1 MESSLEPHYDKP
13 ITISA
18 VMVSLDDAVLARLEK
33 GGSRYEI
40 LVDPDLVENWKEDQ
54 ESVELGELLAIEE
67 VWSDARAGERP
78 TGEALEKTFGT
89 TNILSCAKI
98 ILEKGGIQL
107 TTAQRKQM
115 VAAKQPQIIN
125 EIASTATE
133 KKTKMPH
140 PRTRIENALEEIR
153 FSIDPFKSVES
164 QVAEAVSVLRPVI
177 PLQFITVRLAFKVEG
192 KDYGGVSQMLRDS
205 IEKEEWTSD
214 GNWVCVVSVPGG
226 MKNDIIDK
234 VASRA
239 SDVEVRELA

>member
-1 MESSLEPHYDKP
+1 
-13 ITISA
+13 
-18 VMVSLDDAVLARLEK
+18 MVSLDDAVLARLEK

-40 LVDPDLVENWKEDQ
+40 LVDPDLVDNWKEGR
-54 ESVELGELLAIEE
+54 ESVELGELLAVEE

-78 TGEALEKTFGT
+78 TGEALEKAFGT
-89 TNILSCAKI
+89 TDILSCAMI

-115 VAAKQPQIIN
+115 VAAKKLQIIN
-125 EIASTATE
+125 EIASTATDP
-133 KKTKMPH
+133 KTKMPH

-177 PLQFITVRLAFKVEG
+177 PLQFITVRLAFKVQG
-192 KDYGGVSQMLRDS
+192 NDYGGVSQMLRDS

-214 GNWVCVVSVPGG
+214 GNWVCIVSVPGG

>member
-1 MESSLEPHYDKP
+1 
-13 ITISA
+13 
-18 VMVSLDDAVLARLEK
+18 MVSLDDAVLARLEK

-40 LVDPDLVENWKEDQ
+40 LVDPDLVDNWKEDQ

-78 TGEALEKTFGT
+78 TGEAMQKTFGT

-115 VAAKQPQIIN
+115 VAAKKLQIIN
-125 EIASTATE
+125 EIASTATDP
-133 KKTKMPH
+133 KTKMPH

>member
-1 MESSLEPHYDKP
+1 
-13 ITISA
+13 
-18 VMVSLDDAVLARLEK
+18 MVSLDDAVLARLEK

-54 ESVELGELLAIEE
+54 ESVELAELLAIEE

-115 VAAKQPQIIN
+115 VAAKKLQIIN
-125 EIASTATE
+125 EIASTATDP
-133 KKTKMPH
+133 KTKMPH

>member
-1 MESSLEPHYDKP
+1 
-13 ITISA
+13 
-18 VMVSLDDAVLARLEK
+18 MVSLDDAVLARLEK

-115 VAAKQPQIIN
+115 VEAKKLQIIN
-125 EIASTATE
+125 EIASTATDP
-133 KKTKMPH
+133 KTKMPH

>member
-1 MESSLEPHYDKP
+1 
-13 ITISA
+13 
-18 VMVSLDDAVLARLEK
+18 MVSLDDAVLARLEK

-115 VAAKQPQIIN
+115 VAAKKLQIIN
-125 EIASTATE
+125 EIASTATDP
-133 KKTKMPH
+133 KTKMPH

-205 IEKEEWTSD
+205 IEKEEWTS
-214 GNWVCVVSVPGG
+214 
-226 MKNDIIDK
+226 
-234 VASRA
+234 
-239 SDVEVRELA
+239 

>member
-1 MESSLEPHYDKP
+1 
-13 ITISA
+13 
-18 VMVSLDDAVLARLEK
+18 MVSLDDAVLARLEK

-78 TGEALEKTFGT
+78 TGGALEKTFGT

-115 VAAKQPQIIN
+115 VAAKKLQIIN
-125 EIASTATE
+125 EIASTATDP
-133 KKTKMPH
+133 KTKMPH